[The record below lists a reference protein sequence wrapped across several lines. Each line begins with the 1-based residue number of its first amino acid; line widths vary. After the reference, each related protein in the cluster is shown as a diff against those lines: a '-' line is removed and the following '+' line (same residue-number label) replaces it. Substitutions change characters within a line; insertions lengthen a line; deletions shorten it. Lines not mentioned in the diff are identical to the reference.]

1 MSDNQNRK
9 LGLLEILSLG
19 TFFIFLTA
27 KLAGWVTWSWWLVTA
42 PLWIGGA
49 VIVTVLMIFFIYWT
63 VKGRHEENMRQMLA
77 EAEED
82 QRWEA
87 SVHGYEDDNQTRH

>member
-42 PLWIGGA
+42 PLWIGGL
-49 VIVTVLMIFFIYWT
+49 VIVCVLSIFFVYWT
-63 VKGRHEENMRQMLA
+63 VKGRHEENIREIREEL
-77 EAEED
+77 EAE
-82 QRWEA
+82 QQWE
-87 SVHGYEDDNQTRH
+87 SDIHGYGDDDITRH